1 MPESSPNRTAL
12 MRFPRSPYLLL
23 TLSSLIWAGNFIVG
37 RGLRAS
43 IHPVALAY
51 WRWVG
56 ALLIL
61 LPFFLR
67 HWREQCQLLRRS
79 WRIMTLYG
87 VLGVA
92 CFNTF
97 LYIALQTTTATNAL
111 LIDSTVP
118 VMIALISRIFGGE
131 TMSGRQV
138 LGVVVS
144 LAGVAV
150 IICRA
155 DLGLLLA
162 LRLNGGDLWVLLAVA
177 CWSFYTYFLRNCPSR
192 AHPLD
197 VLNLMI
203 LIGVAALTPFYLWEL
218 GRVGG
223 MEPGVAGWGG
233 LCYLSLMASV
243 VAFIMWNRGVALVGA
258 IKAGLF
264 IHLMPVFG
272 ILLASLFLGE
282 SLHLFQ
288 LTGSLLIFGG
298 IFLATTGGS
307 EGRFGAGPYPHE

>member
-1 MPESSPNRTAL
+1 MPL
-12 MRFPRSPYLLL
+12 FRSPYLML

-37 RGLRAS
+37 RGLHGA
-43 IHPVALAY
+43 IHPLALAY

-56 ALLIL
+56 AALIL
-61 LPFFLR
+61 LPFSLR
-67 HWREQCQLLRRS
+67 HWREQCRLLRQS
-79 WRIMTLYG
+79 WKIMTLYG

-92 CFNTF
+92 CFNSF

-118 VMIALISRIFGGE
+118 VMIALISRILGGE

-138 LGVVVS
+138 RGVAVS

-162 LRLNGGDLWVLLAVA
+162 LRLNGGDLWVLLAVV
-177 CWSFYTYFLRNCPSR
+177 CWSFYTYFLRSCPSG
-192 AHPLD
+192 AHPLN
-197 VLNLMI
+197 VLNVMI
-203 LIGVAALTPFYLWEL
+203 LIGLAVLTPFYLWER
-218 GRVGG
+218 GRVGSV
-223 MEPGVAGWGG
+223 EPGVAGWAG
-233 LCYLSLMASV
+233 LVYLSLLASV
-243 VAFIMWNRGVALVGA
+243 VAFVMWNRGVEQIGA

-272 ILLASLFLGE
+272 ILLAYLFLGE
-282 SLHLFQ
+282 PLHLFQ
-288 LTGSLLIFGG
+288 LAGSFLIFSG
-298 IFLATTGGS
+298 IYLTTTRTASGS
-307 EGRFGAGPYPHE
+307 